1 MNLDPDQVFVINAIT
16 RSGIAEDLQDIRT
29 ACNYKHPT
37 GQQTIALDD
46 ERLTDE
52 LCQDYA
58 DALGQIDFY
67 YSEESAEEA
76 SHNATCI
83 LLEAMGYVDEDDE
96 LSATDIERQEIL
108 EWIEACEEQLV
119 KYRAQLR
126 RLDEVNE
133 PDHLQTPDSAF

>member
-76 SHNATCI
+76 SHNAACI
-83 LLEAMGYVDEDDE
+83 LLEAMGYVQEYSDDDQEREALRDEISRDEIVLAMKRARLQHLDE
-96 LSATDIERQEIL
+96 LSES
-108 EWIEACEEQLV
+108 
-119 KYRAQLR
+119 
-126 RLDEVNE
+126 
-133 PDHLQTPDSAF
+133 DHLQTPDSAF